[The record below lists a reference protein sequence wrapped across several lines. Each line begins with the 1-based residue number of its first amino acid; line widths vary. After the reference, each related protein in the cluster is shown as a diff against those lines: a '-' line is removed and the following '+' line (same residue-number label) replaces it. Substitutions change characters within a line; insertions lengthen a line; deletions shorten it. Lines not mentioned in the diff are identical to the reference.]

1 MKRPQA
7 VWIPLLLALAS
18 CKPGEQ
24 VPVEQPTARPTAAP
38 LPVPTGPPAS
48 GSLAANLARNQEEAE
63 AAGWRKK
70 EVVELGPDAAIAI
83 YKKAR
88 QAKNAPRSAR
98 ADAITAGEYAPQSF
112 VNGIID
118 VARAPGGSFFWDLRG
133 DKGTSVVLNLTPC
146 AAHCGVPAPKVVE
159 LIAGKFVT
167 PSTQPECATCM
178 GDRNHDGVPEFEVAL
193 LRLDVAPCSRVSCG
207 PSLFLRVEVRGY
219 EAWDGTKYAR
229 ELPEFE
235 QLYFEKLKKTKAEI
249 LRAKRAKKRGKICPL
264 SVVQTAAELFV
275 YSRYIGESR
284 GDALDQADELMKGY
298 SLEPCRREYELLG
311 PPKTW
316 PDLLSELSSAK
327 LPELARKR

>member
-1 MKRPQA
+1 MKRPL
-7 VWIPLLLALAS
+7 VGTISLLLALAS

-24 VPVEQPTARPTAAP
+24 VPVEQPTARPAAAP
-38 LPVPTGPPAS
+38 PVPTTPPAS
-48 GSLAANLARNQEEAE
+48 GSLAANILRNQEEAE

-83 YKKAR
+83 YKKA
-88 QAKNAPRSAR
+88 QQPKNAPRSAR

-159 LIAGKFVT
+159 LIGGKFVT
-167 PSTQPECATCM
+167 PSAQPECATCM
-178 GDRNHDGVPEFEVAL
+178 GDRNRDGLPEFEVAL

-219 EAWDGTKYAR
+219 EAWDGTKYAQ

-235 QLYFEKLKKTKAEI
+235 QLYFEKLKKTKADVV
-249 LRAKRAKKRGKICPL
+249 RAKRSRKKAKICPL